1 MGVDSGLPDY
11 RGNRGLWRAYPRLQH
26 LGLSFEEMATPVW
39 FEENPLIHR
48 NQCAAPCHDAVW
60 QDTRDDLDIDLEQL
74 EARGRL
80 PTCPECANISRPNVL
95 MFNDWSWI
103 SDVTAAQ
110 IKGYGAWIGRLRSAR
125 ARVAIV
131 ELGAGTR
138 LPTIRYESERLAA
151 ELDGTL
157 VRINTREPEGP
168 EGTMKIRLGA
178 LEALERIE
186 AVLSPDFNRLCGRNA

>member
-1 MGVDSGLPDY
+1 
-11 RGNRGLWRAYPRLQH
+11 
-26 LGLSFEEMATPVW
+26 
-39 FEENPLIHR
+39 
-48 NQCAAPCHDAVW
+48 
-60 QDTRDDLDIDLEQL
+60 L
-74 EARGRL
+74 EARGPL
-80 PTCPECANISRPNVL
+80 PTCPECGAISRPNVL

-110 IKGYGAWIGRLRSAR
+110 IKGYGAWLGRLRSAR

-151 ELDGTL
+151 ELDGNL
-157 VRINTREPEGP
+157 VRINLREPEGP
-168 EGTMKIRLGA
+168 DGTIKIQLPA

-186 AVLSPDFNRLCGRNA
+186 QALAR